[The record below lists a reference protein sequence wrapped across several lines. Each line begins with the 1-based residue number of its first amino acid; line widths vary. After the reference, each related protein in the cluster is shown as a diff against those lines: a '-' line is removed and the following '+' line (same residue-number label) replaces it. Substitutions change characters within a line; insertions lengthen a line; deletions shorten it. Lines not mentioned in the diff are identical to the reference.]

1 VGSGVGS
8 GVRVLV
14 RIGVSVGV
22 IVSSIVGVLVG
33 LVVGVYVEVTVS
45 NEVLA
50 IVVVGVWVT
59 ILEHALE
66 NNKISGTI
74 TDNRFFIVSSP
85 LYSHIV
91 ETISKIVIK
100 TIHIYIT
107 AKIKNHF
114 MPLKIVYFTSILE
127 SANSKTFMTAG
138 AFLLNV
144 VYADRLINSALA
156 RSKSRFPGG
165 IKYK

>member
-1 VGSGVGS
+1 MGS

-14 RIGVSVGV
+14 RIGIAVD
-22 IVSSIVGVLVG
+22 VLVDM
-33 LVVGVYVEVTVS
+33 VVGVADGSVVCVFVELTVS
-45 NEVLA
+45 NEVIA

-59 ILEHALE
+59 ILEHAFE

-85 LYSHIV
+85 LYSHFV
-91 ETISKIVIK
+91 ETISKIVLK
-100 TIHIYIT
+100 TIHIYIK